1 MRKYIGK
8 IMTTFTRTIHP
19 YDFVGELFNKIDNG
33 TIDEVLELAKEYDI
47 NQTNVRNPSRVYDT
61 IERIKKR
68 LTKENIDWTTL

>member
-1 MRKYIGK
+1 MTNTTRIMR
-8 IMTTFTRTIHP
+8 P
-19 YDFVGELFNKIDNG
+19 YDFASELFNKIDNA
-33 TIDEVLELAKEYDI
+33 TVDEVLKLAKEYDI

>member
-1 MRKYIGK
+1 MNAVLKLK
-8 IMTTFTRTIHP
+8 QP

-33 TIDEVLELAKEYDI
+33 PIDEVLVLAKEYDI

-68 LTKENIDWTTL
+68 LTKENIDWTKL